1 MTHDTLELI
10 IRTHQAMVYRYLR
23 YMGAAADV
31 AEDVAQETFLA
42 AYRSGS
48 VPVEDAAV
56 EGGRCGAWLRGVA
69 RNQLL
74 MYFRK
79 ARSNPVSADPL
90 VLEQTLDEADEV
102 FHAELLRNSD
112 GFDYHEA
119 LQKCLD
125 GLQGTQ
131 RKLLEMFYGE
141 EFSRAQIGE
150 TLNMTEDG
158 VKSFLRRVRAALR
171 KCVVGRLGIADQG
184 LESVDGAGPALEM
197 GGGAGGGAP

>member
-1 MTHDTLELI
+1 MTHDTLELMV
-10 IRTHQAMVYRYLR
+10 RTHQAMVYRYLR
-23 YMGAAADV
+23 FMGAAADV

-48 VPVEDAAV
+48 VPVEDAAA
-56 EGGRCGAWLRGVA
+56 EGGRCAAWLRGVA

-79 ARSNPVSADPL
+79 ARSNPVSADPV
-90 VLEQTLDEADEV
+90 VLQQSLDEADEV
-102 FHAELLRNSD
+102 FHTELLRNSD

-119 LQKCLD
+119 LQACLA

-131 RKLLEMFYGE
+131 RKLLDMFYGE

-150 TLNMTEDG
+150 ALNMTEDG

-171 KCVVGRLGIADQG
+171 TCVLRRLGIADRN
-184 LESVDGAGPALEM
+184 LDSFDGAGPALET
-197 GGGAGGGAP
+197 GGGGTP

>member
-1 MTHDTLELI
+1 MTHDTLESLV
-10 IRTHQAMVYRYLR
+10 RTHQAMVYRYLR

-42 AYRSGS
+42 AYRSSS
-48 VPVEDAAV
+48 VPLQDATA
-56 EGGRCGAWLRGVA
+56 ESGRCAAWLRGVA

-79 ARSNPVSADPL
+79 ARSHPLSSDPA
-90 VLEQTLDEADEV
+90 VLEQALQEADTLWHE
-102 FHAELLRNSD
+102 ELLRNSD

-119 LQKCLD
+119 LQACLT
-125 GLQGTQ
+125 GLQGAQ
-131 RKLLEMFYGE
+131 RQVLDMFYGE

-150 TLNMTEDG
+150 ALNMSEDG

-171 KCVVGRLGIADQG
+171 KCVLARLGIPQHAQTLDDPG
-184 LESVDGAGPALEM
+184 LATQT
-197 GGGAGGGAP
+197 GGLP

>member
-10 IRTHQAMVYRYLR
+10 VRTHQAMVYRYLR

-48 VPVEDAAV
+48 APLEDAAA
-56 EGGRCGAWLRGVA
+56 EGGRCAAWLRGVA

-74 MYFRK
+74 MHFRK
-79 ARSNPVSADPL
+79 ARSNPVSADPV
-90 VLEQTLDEADEV
+90 VLQQALDEADEV
-102 FHAELLRNSD
+102 FHGELLRQGD

-119 LQKCLD
+119 LQACLAR
-125 GLQGTQ
+125 LQGTQ

-150 TLNMTEDG
+150 ALNMTEDG

-171 KCVVGRLGIADQG
+171 KCVLGRLGIAETALD
-184 LESVDGAGPALEM
+184 SADGAGPGLEA
-197 GGGAGGGAP
+197 AGGGMT

>member
-1 MTHDTLELI
+1 MTHDVLELI

-23 YMGAAADV
+23 YMGAAPDV

-48 VPVEDAAV
+48 IPVEDAAV
-56 EGGRCGAWLRGVA
+56 EGGRCAAWLRGVA

-79 ARSNPVSADPL
+79 ARSNPISADPL
-90 VLEQTLDEADEV
+90 VLAQALDEADEV
-102 FHAELLRNSD
+102 FHAELLRDSD

-119 LQKCLD
+119 LQTCLS

-131 RKLLEMFYGE
+131 RQLLDMFYGQE
-141 EFSRAQIGE
+141 LSRLQIGE
-150 TLNMTEDG
+150 TLHMTEDG

-171 KCVVGRLGIADQG
+171 KCVLNRLGIPDHG
-184 LESVDGAGPALEM
+184 LDNAGPALETI
-197 GGGAGGGAP
+197 GGGGGGGMP

>member
-1 MTHDTLELI
+1 MTHDTLELL

-31 AEDVAQETFLA
+31 AEDVGQETFLA

-48 VPVEDAAV
+48 VPLEDAGA
-56 EGGRCGAWLRGVA
+56 EGGRCAAWLRGVA

-79 ARSNPVSADPL
+79 ARSNPVSSDPV
-90 VLEQTLDEADEV
+90 VLEQALEEADAV
-102 FHAELLRNSD
+102 FHGELLRNSD

-119 LQKCLD
+119 LQACL
-125 GLQGTQ
+125 GKMQGTQ
-131 RKLLEMFYGE
+131 RQVLDMFYGE

-150 TLNMTEDG
+150 ALHMSEDG

-171 KCVVGRLGIADQG
+171 KCVLGRLGVADQRADD
-184 LESVDGAGPALEM
+184 LDGAGPALE
-197 GGGAGGGAP
+197 AGGMA

>member
-1 MTHDTLELI
+1 
-10 IRTHQAMVYRYLR
+10 MVYRYLR

-42 AYRSGS
+42 AYRSSS
-48 VPVEDAAV
+48 VPLEDAAA
-56 EGGRCGAWLRGVA
+56 ESGRCAAWLRGVA

-79 ARSNPVSADPL
+79 ARSNPLSSDPII
-90 VLEQTLDEADEV
+90 LEQALDEADSLWHE
-102 FHAELLRNSD
+102 ELLRNSSD

-119 LQKCLD
+119 LQACLA

-131 RKLLEMFYGE
+131 RKVLDMFYGE

-150 TLNMTEDG
+150 ALNMSEDG

-171 KCVVGRLGIADQG
+171 KCVLGRLGIPERIGNPDAG
-184 LESVDGAGPALEM
+184 GPALEL
-197 GGGAGGGAP
+197 GGLT